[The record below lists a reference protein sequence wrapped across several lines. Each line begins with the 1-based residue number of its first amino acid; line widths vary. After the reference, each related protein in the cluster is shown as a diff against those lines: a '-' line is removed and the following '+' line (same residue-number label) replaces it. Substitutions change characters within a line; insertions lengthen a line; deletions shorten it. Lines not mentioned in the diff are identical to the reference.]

1 MRHFLFFLIAFLMT
15 GVVSAQHIGYLIPAG
30 GKPGETVEILVGGQQ
45 FWGLKTARVSG
56 SGVTVE
62 SFTVVPGMPLISG
75 KQHRFVSTWM
85 RNIVKGNKEI
95 PEKPTDEEELKNW
108 RKHRYFDHVDEL
120 TPLQFHL
127 LTNHMFIPRN
137 SLQMSPAINSNVIV
151 RLKIAPDAKPGRRE
165 FRLVRNNGQISNPLP
180 FYVDTISG
188 VREPYLAVPPNKKPK
203 YEFRLPCVIN
213 GQIMPGETDR
223 WFFTAKKGNKLVF
236 QTFARAMVPFMGD
249 CVPGYFQ
256 CILELKDSTN
266 NRIAFADDRGFDP
279 DPLLACTIP
288 ADGEYVLEVRD
299 ALYRGRADFV
309 YRIRAWK
316 GDPPKFQIR
325 KPDLKLPL
333 RQTSE
338 LAKDGMTAFPVLLQG
353 CIAAPAQTDKFVIRA
368 EKGEKIVGEVFARRL
383 GSQLDSRLTVLG
395 PDGKTVAFN
404 DDYKRVLA
412 GNLLQHTDS
421 WLCFTAPESGKYTF
435 LLTDTS
441 RLGSPDHT
449 YFLRIDHPKP
459 SFKVYVTASSK
470 TVFINGAQPLKLLV
484 EPQDGFNKD
493 IRLRIKSPN
502 GYYVIGSNIIP
513 AGCKETTITLGC
525 TDKKRMLTKAELIAE
540 YEKLCPHCKNRI
552 GIPGSVFYGD
562 EDTQAFAYTHLVL
575 SGEWFLCKT
584 GAPYGVYYLSL
595 SNPKQKKIVI
605 KPGKTAVLKLHRRKL
620 PAKTSFAFS
629 LRNPPKGI
637 TLDQTI
643 EKKLDNNEADITLVF
658 KAAKDVKPQRF
669 NQLIQG
675 AFSFETKPNKE
686 GKVFQRKSEFVLPA
700 MLFEIAGD

>member
-1 MRHFLFFLIAFLMT
+1 
-15 GVVSAQHIGYLIPAG
+15 
-30 GKPGETVEILVGGQQ
+30 
-45 FWGLKTARVSG
+45 
-56 SGVTVE
+56 
-62 SFTVVPGMPLISG
+62 
-75 KQHRFVSTWM
+75 
-85 RNIVKGNKEI
+85 
-95 PEKPTDEEELKNW
+95 DEEELKNW

-127 LTNHMFIPRN
+127 LAIHLFVPRN

-151 RLKIAPDAKPGRRE
+151 KLKIAPDAKPGRRE
-165 FRLVRNNGQISNPLP
+165 FRLVRGNGQVSNPLP
-180 FYVDTISG
+180 FYVDTIPG
-188 VREPYLAVPPNKKPK
+188 TREPYLPVPPNKKPK
-203 YEFRLPCVIN
+203 YEFRLPTVIN

-223 WFFTAKKGNKLVF
+223 WFFTAKKGEKLVF
-236 QTFARAMVPFMGD
+236 RTFARCMIPFMGD

-256 CILELKDSTN
+256 CILELKDSKN

-279 DPLLACTIP
+279 DPLLCCTIP

-316 GDPPKFQIR
+316 GDPPKFKIS
-325 KPDLKLPL
+325 KPNLNLPL
-333 RQTSE
+333 MKTGE
-338 LAKDGMTAFPVLLQG
+338 LAKARTVKCPVLLQG
-353 CIAAPAQTDKFVIRA
+353 CIAAPAQTDKFVIEA
-368 EKGEKIVGEVFARRL
+368 EKGEKIVGEVFARQL

-395 PDGKTVAFN
+395 PDGKSVAFN

-412 GNLLQHTDS
+412 GPLLQHTDS

-441 RLGSPDHT
+441 SLGSPDHA

-470 TVFINGAQPLKLLV
+470 AVFINGATPLKLLV

-502 GYYVIGSNIIP
+502 GYYIIGSNIIP

-525 TDKKRMLTKAELIAE
+525 TDKKRMLTKAWLIAE
-540 YEKLCPHCKNRI
+540 YDEMCPHCKSRTA
-552 GIPGSVFYGD
+552 IPGSVFYGD

-575 SGEWFLCKT
+575 SGDWFLSKNGT
-584 GAPYGVYYLSL
+584 PNGVYLLSL
-595 SNPKQKKIVI
+595 INPKQKRVVF
-605 KPGKTAVLKLHRRKL
+605 PAGKTGVLRLRRRKL
-620 PAKTSFAFS
+620 PPKTAFAFS
-629 LRNPPKGI
+629 LLNPPKGV
-637 TLDQTI
+637 TLDKTI
-643 EKKLDNNEADITLVF
+643 VKELKKGEADITLVF
-658 KAAKDVKPQRF
+658 KAAKDVQVRRF
-669 NQLIQG
+669 NQLIRG
-675 AFSFETKPNKE
+675 TFSYHTKPNKE

-700 MLFEIAGD
+700 MLFEITGD